1 MKKVMITILKSVLF
15 FLGWAIV
22 TAFLPLLD
30 TDNQAIWRLWAEITP
45 CLSIVIFTLIFWLI
59 EKRQVA
65 LKLFNKP
72 IKGIMIGIL
81 GGVFWLG
88 GTVLLLMLFGIMEFD
103 GSNEVPVILIWI
115 LAAFINV
122 VMQELLVR
130 GYLYQML
137 KYRHNILVATIV
149 TTALFTFMH
158 GGAFEAGLIPV
169 LNVVTMSLLMTVIL
183 EYTESIIAPII
194 MHAIWNCV
202 GAIIL
207 GGVSLADDYPH
218 LLNMLLSGSDILS
231 GGACKIEGSI
241 IVLVLNVLLI
251 SFFFL
256 LSKRRKVEV

>member
-1 MKKVMITILKSVLF
+1 MKKVMITIIKSVLF

-22 TAFLPLLD
+22 TAFVPLLN
-30 TDNQAIWRLWAEITP
+30 TDNQAIWRLWAEIAPLLT
-45 CLSIVIFTLIFWLI
+45 IIAFTLIFWLT
-59 EKRQVA
+59 EKKQVK

-72 IKGIMIGIL
+72 IKGITIGIFS
-81 GGVFWLG
+81 GIFWLG
-88 GTVLLLMLFGIMEFD
+88 CTVLILFFVGVMKID
-103 GSNEVPVILIWI
+103 GKNEVSALLVWI
-115 LAAFINV
+115 ISAFINV

-137 KYRHNILVATIV
+137 KYRHNTIVATIV

-169 LNVVTMSLLMTVIL
+169 LNVVTMSLLMTVVL
-183 EYTESIIAPII
+183 EHTESIIAPVI

-218 LLNMLLSGSDILS
+218 LLNISLHGSDILS
-231 GGACKIEGSI
+231 GGLCKIEGSI
-241 IVLVLNVLLI
+241 IVLVINIFLI
-251 SFFFL
+251 SIFL
-256 LSKRRKVEV
+256 LGNKRSRE